1 MQQFHK
7 LNRNRLTTIAQGGL
21 FVISG
26 YDAMQL
32 SGDMAAPFLQ
42 ESNFW
47 WLSGIEEP
55 GWKIIID
62 GARKGHAT
70 LFYPE
75 LSEVKRIFDGAVD
88 SEAAREISQADD
100 VLSMD
105 AFEDTLRQ
113 LRRTHTVV
121 RTIRPREMG
130 DFVANPAQLETVKVL
145 ERIFISVEDCSRS
158 IAELRAIK
166 QPEEI
171 RRIRTAVKLSVQAFS
186 AVREKLETYKH
197 EYEIEADF
205 TQFFRSKGAGHA
217 YAPIVASGANACTLH
232 YEQNSGRA
240 VRRQAALIDIGA
252 RVEGYSADI
261 TRTYCASPTKRMIAV
276 HAAVE
281 KAHNRCIQ
289 LLGPDVS
296 TSSYAAQ
303 VDEIMKD
310 ALQELGLLED
320 RSDQLTYRKY
330 FPHAVSH
337 GLGVDT
343 HDALGAPRYFQPG
356 MVLTVEPGIYIP
368 EEEIG
373 VRIEDDILIT
383 AKGYE
388 NLSAALSTKL

>member
-1 MQQFHK
+1 MQEFHK
-7 LNRNRLTTIAQGGL
+7 QNRKRLSDVAQGGL

-26 YDAMQL
+26 YEAMQL

-47 WLSGIEEP
+47 WLSGLEEP
-55 GWKIIID
+55 GWKLVID
-62 GARKGHAT
+62 GARKGHTT

-75 LSEVKRIFDGAVD
+75 LSEVKRIFDGALNT
-88 SEAAREISQADD
+88 SAAIEISRADD
-100 VLSMD
+100 VLSLD
-105 AFEDTLRQ
+105 VFEETLRQ
-113 LRRTHTVV
+113 LRRTHTVAHTV
-121 RTIRPREMG
+121 KPREMG
-130 DFVANPAQLETVKVL
+130 EFVPNPALSETTKVL
-145 ERIFISVEDCSRS
+145 ERIFVSVEDCSRTL
-158 IAELRAIK
+158 AELRAIK

-171 RRIRTAVKLSVQAFS
+171 RRLRAAIKMTVEAFRHVRNDLSSYRRENEVDAEFS
-186 AVREKLETYKH
+186 CH
-197 EYEIEADF
+197 
-205 TQFFRSKGAGHA
+205 FRRKSANHA
-217 YAPIVASGANACTLH
+217 YAPIIAAGANACTLH
-232 YEQNSGRA
+232 YEKNNSAISSRRA
-240 VRRQAALIDIGA
+240 VLIDVGA

-261 TRTYCASPTKRMIAV
+261 TRTYCANPTKRLIAV

-281 KAHNRCIQ
+281 KAHYRCID

-296 TSSYAAQ
+296 TAEYAVQ

-310 ALQELGLLED
+310 ALQELGLLGD
-320 RSDQLTYRKY
+320 RSDLVTYRKY

-343 HDALGAPRYFQPG
+343 HDALGAPRYFRSG

-368 EEEIG
+368 EEGIG

-383 AKGYE
+383 STGRE